1 MSLRPLLASAVA
13 LVALDATASLRPT
26 ALAAHTAQAVPAT
39 KSPQAAPSLRSPS
52 PAALARTGPD
62 SFDVAVHTSKGRL
75 TLRVRRSWAAR
86 GSDRVYHAVQARYYD
101 GNRFF
106 RVIPGFM
113 AQFGFHGDP
122 GVNRT
127 WDAYRMR
134 DDAVKV
140 SNSRGI
146 VTFATRGPGSRTVQL
161 FVNTGNNES
170 LDGMGFAPVGSVLE
184 GMAVVDSFYS
194 GYGEGSPRGPGPDQT
209 KLGTQGNAYL
219 AKSYP
224 KLDFI
229 DSARV
234 VKSWAAAVPTAP
246 AKRPMR

>member
-1 MSLRPLLASAVA
+1 MTSRTLIAP
-13 LVALDATASLRPT
+13 ATALFALSSAAGLGGG
-26 ALAAHTAQAVPAT
+26 LAARAAAAQP
-39 KSPQAAPSLRSPS
+39 APSLRSPS
-52 PAALARTGPD
+52 PAALAKAGPD
-62 SFDVAVHTSKGRL
+62 SFDVAVHTSKGAMTMRI
-75 TLRVRRSWAAR
+75 RRRWAPR

-122 GVNRT
+122 TVNRT
-127 WDAYRMR
+127 WDAYRMP

-140 SNSRGI
+140 SNTRGI

-184 GMAVVDSFYS
+184 GMAVVDSLYS
-194 GYGEGSPRGPGPDQT
+194 GYGEGSPRGPGPDQN
-209 KLGTQGNAYL
+209 KLGSQGNAYL

-234 VKSWAAAVPTAP
+234 VKSWTSAAPPAAP
-246 AKRPMR
+246 PAARGKRPSR